1 MGFFSLLTALFIE
14 QLRPLAYQDVIRAP
28 FSRMLEALR
37 SLCGS
42 HDEYGVLVIWLVLV
56 PGMVLLTGAVWL
68 ALHAGSPLLAWLW
81 TVFVLYLTLGFRRFS
96 HYFSDIHLA
105 LRMDEVDEAARILD
119 TWNDAPTH
127 CTDVSSIARKSIEKV
142 LVASHRHVFGV
153 ILWFIILPGP
163 CGAVLYR
170 AAACFAESTDAVD
183 EDDAFAF
190 FARKAFAIV
199 DWLPQRLTAV
209 SYAIVGNFE
218 NAMYCW
224 RNLKNNQTTILQDDI
239 VLASGAGALG
249 ISLGSDENTDEETDK
264 SVNVTHL
271 QSTVGLLWRALIF
284 WLFIVL
290 LLSFARLT
298 TL

>member
-14 QLRPLAYQDVIRAP
+14 QLRPLAYHEAIRTP

-42 HDEYGVLVIWLVLV
+42 NDEYGVLVVWLVLV
-56 PGMVLLTGAVWL
+56 PGLVLLTGAIWL
-68 ALHAGSPLLAWLW
+68 ALHTASPLLAWVW
-81 TVFVLYLTLGFRRFS
+81 NVFVLYLTLGFRQFS

-105 LRMDEVDEAARILD
+105 LRMDEVEEAEKILD
-119 TWNDAPTH
+119 TWNGSPTN
-127 CTDVSSIARKSIEKV
+127 CADVSGIARKSIEKV

-153 ILWFIILPGP
+153 IVWFIILPGP

-170 AAACFAESTDAVD
+170 TAACFVEAVNSSD
-183 EDDAFAF
+183 EEDAFVF
-190 FARKAFAIV
+190 FARKAFALI
-199 DWLPQRLTAV
+199 DWLPQRLTAI

-224 RNLKNNQTTILQDDI
+224 RNLKNNQRDIGEDDI

-249 ISLGSDENTDEETDK
+249 IVLGEQENIDEDSDKT
-264 SVNVTHL
+264 VNVSHM
-271 QSTVGLLWRALIF
+271 QSTVGLLWRSLIF
-284 WLFIVL
+284 WLLIML